1 MRVAGC
7 GGVGIEV
14 GLSPGCQAVEEGAI
28 KDSKKKSKKE
38 STKRR
43 AVRLLR
49 SELPKILKRQRPSV
63 FLYKV
68 TM

>member
-14 GLSPGCQAVEEGAI
+14 GLSPGCQAVEEKAV
-28 KDSKKKSKKE
+28 KDSKEINKRVNKKVN
-38 STKRR
+38 KRR

-49 SELPKILKRQRPSV
+49 SELSKILKRQRPSV
-63 FLYKV
+63 FSI
-68 TM
+68 